1 MKKET
6 VSSTDISKAALKV
19 CSREELEQMSR
30 PQRMNLMSLI
40 ATRLEKAGPPP
51 SVSELEGLKE
61 LALEHLSHPAL
72 GRLSKK
78 LPDSQTSS

>member
-1 MKKET
+1 MNKGK

-19 CSREELEQMSR
+19 FSKEEISALPQIQRRNFLVLVQM
-30 PQRMNLMSLI
+30 
-40 ATRLEKAGPPP
+40 RLEEAGQPP

-72 GRLSKK
+72 GRVKPK
-78 LPDSQTSS
+78 

>member
-1 MKKET
+1 MNKDK

-19 CSREELEQMSR
+19 CSRAELEQMSR
-30 PQRMNLMSLI
+30 VSRMNLGSLI

-61 LALEHLSHPAL
+61 LALDHLSHPAL
-72 GRLSKK
+72 ERFKPK
-78 LPDSQTSS
+78 